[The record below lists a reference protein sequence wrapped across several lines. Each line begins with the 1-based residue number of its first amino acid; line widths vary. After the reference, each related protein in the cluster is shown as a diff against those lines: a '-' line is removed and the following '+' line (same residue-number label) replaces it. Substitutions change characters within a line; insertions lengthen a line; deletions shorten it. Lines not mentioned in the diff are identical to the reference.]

1 MSPSSR
7 PHVDR
12 ARIAGAALLA
22 LLVLVGGCAGRRPER
37 DNRRV
42 SAAQLYSIAHK
53 AMVNSDY
60 EYAVRQY
67 EALTSRFPFSDEA
80 RQARLDLIYVY
91 YRKGEKES
99 ATDAAEQFL
108 REYPTHPRV
117 DYAWYMKGLI
127 DFERQPY
134 KVERWLGVDMARR
147 PPSTAPQSINAFR
160 VVVERYPKS
169 AYAHDA
175 LRRLVYQRNRL
186 AEYEVNVARYYVKRG
201 AWLAASQR
209 AARVVEQYQG
219 SPSVRE
225 ALAIII
231 DCDHRLGLDEHA
243 RNLEQVYQLNY
254 PNAPGPQ
261 RGGKHWW
268 TFWR

>member
-1 MSPSSR
+1 MSAASR
-7 PHVDR
+7 PQADR
-12 ARIAGAALLA
+12 TRIAAAALLA
-22 LLVLVGGCAGRRPER
+22 LLVLLGGCHGRRAER
-37 DNRRV
+37 DARRV
-42 SAAQLYSIAHK
+42 SAAQLYAGAHK
-53 AMVNSDY
+53 ALLSSDY

-108 REYPTHPRV
+108 REYPTHARV

-134 KVERWLGVDMARR
+134 RVERWLGVDMARR
-147 PPSTAPQSINAFR
+147 PPSTALQSINAFR

-169 AYAHDA
+169 QYAHDA
-175 LRRLVYQRNRL
+175 LRRMVYQRNRL
-186 AEYEVNVARYYVKRG
+186 AEYEVNVARYYVRRG

-209 AARVVEQYQG
+209 AARVVEQYDG
-219 SPSVRE
+219 SPAVRE
-225 ALAIII
+225 ALAIMIE
-231 DCDHRLGLDEHA
+231 CDHRLGLDEHA
-243 RNLEQVYQLNY
+243 RNLEQVYQLNF
-254 PNAPGPQ
+254 PDAP
-261 RGGKHWW
+261 RGAAGRRHWW
-268 TFWR
+268 KFWR

>member
-1 MSPSSR
+1 MSPISR
-7 PHVDR
+7 PPAVR
-12 ARIAGAALLA
+12 ARIVGVAVLA
-22 LLVLVGGCAGRRPER
+22 LLVLVGGCHGRRPER

-42 SAAQLYSIAHK
+42 TAEQLYRLAHK
-53 AMVNSDY
+53 AMLSSDY

-67 EALTSRFPFSDEA
+67 EALTSRFPFTDEA

-108 REYPTHPRV
+108 REYPTHPRI

-147 PPSTAPQSINAFR
+147 PPSTAMQSINSFR

-169 AYAHDA
+169 IYAHDA
-175 LRRLVYQRNRL
+175 LRRMVYQRNRL

-209 AARVVEQYQG
+209 AVRVIEQFDG
-219 SPSVRE
+219 APAVRQ
-225 ALAIII
+225 ALAIMIE
-231 DCDHRLGLDEHA
+231 CDQRLGLDEHA
-243 RNLEQVYQLNY
+243 RNLEQVYRLNY
-254 PNAPGPQ
+254 PDAAPGEL
-261 RGGKHWW
+261 RARRWW
-268 TFWR
+268 RLWR